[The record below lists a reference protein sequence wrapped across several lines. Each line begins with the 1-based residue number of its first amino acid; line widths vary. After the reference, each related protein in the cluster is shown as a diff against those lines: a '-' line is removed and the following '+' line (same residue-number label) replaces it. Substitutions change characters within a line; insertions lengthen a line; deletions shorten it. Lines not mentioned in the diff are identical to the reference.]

1 MHAVGLATAS
11 PPTPTSSLGA
21 LKITRTAD
29 FCLVPMGV
37 EVSVSKYIA
46 ECQRVLEK
54 SGLKYEASLVSLA
67 PTVSEGSQLHGY
79 GTGLEGEYGEVM
91 KVIEQCH
98 EAIHAMGCPRI
109 ATDIRIGTRTDK
121 KGSLAAKVSSVKNI
135 LQYAQVLFNFALD
148 DSALDDSASRPS
160 SRRPSASGGPRSSA
174 PTGLS
179 MPTPLGEKP
188 DPQIELARRMSETR
202 QYLASPMYDP
212 VAGRDA

>member
-1 MHAVGLATAS
+1 
-11 PPTPTSSLGA
+11 
-21 LKITRTAD
+21 
-29 FCLVPMGV
+29 MGV

-54 SGLKYEASLVSLA
+54 SGLKYEASLISSGRAFGGLA
-67 PTVSEGSQLHGY
+67 D

-121 KGSLAAKVSSVKNI
+121 QGSLAAKVSSVKNI
-135 LQYAQVLFNFALD
+135 LQD

-160 SRRPSASGGPRSSA
+160 SRRPSASGGPRSGA

-179 MPTPLGEKP
+179 MPTPLSEKP

>member
-1 MHAVGLATAS
+1 MHL
-11 PPTPTSSLGA
+11 
-21 LKITRTAD
+21 TAD

-54 SGLKYEASLVSLA
+54 SGLKYE
-67 PTVSEGSQLHGY
+67 LHGY

-121 KGSLAAKVSSVKNI
+121 QGSLAAKVSSVKNI
-135 LQYAQVLFNFALD
+135 LQD

-160 SRRPSASGGPRSSA
+160 SRRPSASGGPRSGA

-179 MPTPLGEKP
+179 MPTPLSEKP

-202 QYLASPMYDP
+202 QYLMSPMYDP